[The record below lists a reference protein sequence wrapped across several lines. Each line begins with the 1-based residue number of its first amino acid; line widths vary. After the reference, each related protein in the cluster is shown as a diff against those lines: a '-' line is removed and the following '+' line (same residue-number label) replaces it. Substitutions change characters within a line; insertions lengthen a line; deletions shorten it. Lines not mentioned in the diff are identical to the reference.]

1 MVDNKWY
8 IGLPE
13 KAIRQKVVDTALSLL
28 GIKEG
33 TIEYKE
39 MIVDVYNSL
48 DKLPR
53 GHKLAYSDP
62 WCAATISV
70 IGIML
75 GISHIIL
82 PECSCS
88 KMIEL
93 YKERGQWEEDDA
105 HVPELGDIVMY
116 AWSAKSGENLLP
128 PDHTGMV
135 VKKEG
140 KTLFILEGNYDNQ
153 VKLRPIPIE
162 YVKTRGFCK
171 PDYASLVQPFAD
183 VPPDAWYSKIV
194 SKAAELDLIEGV
206 GGGLFEP
213 DRPITRAEAAA
224 LAVRIVEL
232 IGK

>member
-1 MVDNKWY
+1 MSDNKWY
-8 IGLPE
+8 IGMTE
-13 KAIRQKVVDTALSLL
+13 KAIRQKVADTALSLL

-33 TIEYKE
+33 TAEYLE
-39 MIVDVYNSL
+39 RIVGVYNSQG
-48 DKLPR
+48 KLPR
-53 GHKLAYSDP
+53 GHELTATDP
-62 WCAATISV
+62 SCAATVTV

-93 YKERGQWEEDDA
+93 YRTLGLWVEDDA

-135 VKKEG
+135 VKHEG
-140 KTLFILEGNYDNQ
+140 KKLLILEGNYDNQ
-153 VKLRPIPIE
+153 VKLREIPIE

-171 PDYASLVQPFAD
+171 PDYASLVQPFTD
-183 VPPDAWYSKIV
+183 VPTDVWYSKIV
-194 SKAAELDLIEGV
+194 GKAAEMGLMEGV

-213 DRPITRAEAAA
+213 ERPLNRAEAAA

-232 IGK
+232 MGK

>member
-1 MVDNKWY
+1 MADNKWY
-8 IGLPE
+8 IGMTE
-13 KAIRQKVVDTALSLL
+13 KAIRQKVADTALSLL

-33 TIEYKE
+33 TAEYLE
-39 MIVDVYNSL
+39 RIVGVYNSQG
-48 DKLPR
+48 KLPR
-53 GHKLAYSDP
+53 GHELTATDP
-62 WCAATISV
+62 SCAATVTV

-93 YKERGQWEEDDA
+93 YKALGLWVEDDA
-105 HVPELGDIVMY
+105 HVPDLGDIIMY

-135 VKKEG
+135 VKRERK
-140 KTLFILEGNYDNQ
+140 KLYILEGNYDNQ
-153 VKLRPIPIE
+153 VKLREIPIE

-171 PDYASLVQPFAD
+171 PDYAALAHPFED
-183 VPPDAWYSKIV
+183 VPKDHIHADSIAWGAEQGIV
-194 SKAAELDLIEGV
+194 VGV

-213 DRPITRAEAAA
+213 DRPVTRG
-224 LAVRIVEL
+224 EL
-232 IGK
+232 MTILHRLSK